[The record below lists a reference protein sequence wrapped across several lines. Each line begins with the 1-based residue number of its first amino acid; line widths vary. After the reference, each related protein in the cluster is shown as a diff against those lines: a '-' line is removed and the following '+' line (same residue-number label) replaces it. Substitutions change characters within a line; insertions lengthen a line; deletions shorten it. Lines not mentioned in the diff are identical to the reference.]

1 MSLFSGSARPPIPTE
16 EESSEYS
23 EGTLGIW
30 STYYDQ
36 ADPLVIYRDGG
47 WNNLTIDSLR
57 ELLKQ

>member
-1 MSLFSGSARPPIPTE
+1 MSLITGKPI
-16 EESSEYS
+16 EESTSSGEYD

-47 WNNLTIDSLR
+47 WDNLNL
-57 ELLKQ
+57 EKLKVMLSE

>member
-1 MSLFSGSARPPIPTE
+1 MSLITGKEI
-16 EESSEYS
+16 EESTSSGEYN

-47 WNNLTIDSLR
+47 WDNLTIDHLR
-57 ELLKQ
+57 ELLNDKTE